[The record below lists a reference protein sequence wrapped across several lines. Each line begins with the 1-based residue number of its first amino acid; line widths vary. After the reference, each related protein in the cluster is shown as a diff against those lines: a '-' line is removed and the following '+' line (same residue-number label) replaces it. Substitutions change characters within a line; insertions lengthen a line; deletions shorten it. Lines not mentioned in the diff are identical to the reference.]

1 MIIGTLTSAI
11 GLVALTLASGPP
23 LFLISMA
30 IVGIGTAFLGSAP
43 AAVVGDV
50 IGPNRGGIVVAT
62 FQMIADVGS
71 IAGPLIAGLIADSV
85 GYHWAFAT
93 ALAVMAVALLF
104 AVLMPETKAQDEP
117 SPVPATA

>member
-1 MIIGTLTSAI
+1 M
-11 GLVALTLASGPP
+11 
-23 LFLISMA
+23 
-30 IVGIGTAFLGSAP
+30 
-43 AAVVGDV
+43 VGDV